1 LTAPTVTPRAAV
13 TDPKAFGGLLRAID
27 GYSGQKTTQA
37 ALKLMALLFPRPGE
51 LRASQW
57 SEFDLEAAVWTIP
70 AERTKM
76 RRAHRVPLAPQAI
89 TILQELHLYAVRAYE
104 TELGF

>member
-1 LTAPTVTPRAAV
+1 M

-27 GYSGQKTTQA
+27 GYNGQKTTQA

-51 LRASQW
+51 LRAAQW
-57 SEFDLEAAVWTIP
+57 PEFNLEEAVWTIP

-76 RRAHRVPLAPQAI
+76 RRPHRVPLAPQAVD
-89 TILQELHLYAVRAYE
+89 ILQDLH
-104 TELGF
+104 